1 MNETVLVDG
10 RDVVYRHLAGDGPPL
25 VLIHGAGANHHAFD
39 DLTVCLGGREMI
51 VPSLP
56 GRCGSLGEPK
66 KSVAELAAWL
76 RKLLRTIGVRRAV
89 ILGHSLGGGVAIEYA
104 LAQAADGADVPE
116 LAGLILVST
125 GARLRVSPK
134 ILDAVRA
141 AAEANLPCELP
152 QDAWS
157 REPDP
162 AVIAHFEAGR
172 ARTSASVA
180 LIDWM
185 AADGFDRMQ
194 DLGRIG
200 CPTLVLAGTTDRLTP
215 ERYAQYLQT
224 NIPGAKLDALYGASH
239 MCIAERPAE
248 VARHILDFP
257 TPR

>member
-10 RDVVYRHLAGDGPPL
+10 RDVVYRHHAGDGPTL

-66 KSVAELAAWL
+66 KSAAELASWL
-76 RKLLRTIGVRRAV
+76 RKLLRTIGVGRAL
-89 ILGHSLGGGVAIEYA
+89 ILGHSLGGAVALEYA
-104 LAQAADGADVPE
+104 LGQGVDGADVPE

-125 GARLRVSPK
+125 GARLRVSPA

-141 AAEANLPCELP
+141 AAQANMPCELP
-152 QDAWS
+152 QEAWS
-157 REPDP
+157 REFDP
-162 AVIAHFEAGR
+162 AVVAHFEAGR
-172 ARTSASVA
+172 ARTPSSVA

-185 AADGFDRMQ
+185 AADAFDRMQ
-194 DLGRIG
+194 DLGRID
-200 CPTLVLAGTTDRLTP
+200 CPTLIVAGTTDRLTP
-215 ERYAQYLQT
+215 ENYAQYLHA
-224 NIPGAKLDALYGASH
+224 NIRGAKLDALYGASH

-248 VARHILDFP
+248 VARHVLDFSAG
-257 TPR
+257 